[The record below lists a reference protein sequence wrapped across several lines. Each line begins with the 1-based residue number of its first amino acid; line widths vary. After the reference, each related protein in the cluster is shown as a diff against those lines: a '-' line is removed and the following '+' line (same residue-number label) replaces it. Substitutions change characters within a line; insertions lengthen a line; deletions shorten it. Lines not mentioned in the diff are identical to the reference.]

1 MPVERKIRQFVL
13 IAAAAL
19 TIAVPAAGATA
30 GDKVQI
36 AGKLVAPSQ
45 VSATQ
50 EYAGTPQSA
59 HLVQINGELIPPS
72 ELSSVE
78 AKLSAASTTG
88 SSEGGFD
95 WSATTIELA
104 LLGALALLVGLLG
117 VRWRR
122 GRLTTA

>member
-1 MPVERKIRQFVL
+1 MPIERKIRQLVL

-19 TIAVPAAGATA
+19 AIAVPAAGAAA

-50 EYAGTPQSA
+50 EYAGSPQSA

-78 AKLSAASTTG
+78 ASLGAASIA
-88 SSEGGFD
+88 SSSDGGFD
-95 WSATTIELA
+95 WSATTIELS
-104 LLGALALLVGLLG
+104 LLGALVLFAGVLG
-117 VRWRR
+117 VLWRR